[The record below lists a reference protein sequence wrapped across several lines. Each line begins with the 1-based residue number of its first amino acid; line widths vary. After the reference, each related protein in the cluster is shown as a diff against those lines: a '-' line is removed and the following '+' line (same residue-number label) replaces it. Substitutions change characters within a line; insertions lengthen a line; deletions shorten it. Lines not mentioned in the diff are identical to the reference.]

1 MSCETADIYSQSRT
15 VFVYVDSEDD
25 IAILGVWRV
34 TQSYEGED
42 CCYYHAQIRLRYDNG
57 LNAHFWNM
65 FLDHQLQVVAGTDF
79 DVEFQHH
86 KLHYRFRSAESKG
99 NKILFTKYWKGGGGI
114 FVMNADGTGV
124 GQLTD
129 NPVQQPS
136 ISDGDYDPVWSP
148 DGNKI
153 AFTRVSD
160 SCCGSAIFVMN
171 ADGSGIQQLTD
182 NDSSDQLPAWSP
194 DGNTVVFQ
202 SLPDERAAIF
212 VMNADGT
219 GVQQLIATDTDWIES
234 PAWSPDGNKI
244 AFASDQ
250 DGDYEIF
257 VINADGTGI
266 QQLTDNEYSS
276 DDPMWSPDGNKIAF
290 NRGRGIFV
298 MNADGTGVQ
307 QLTDPHR
314 RNSHDQDRNPVW
326 SPDGRKIAFVG
337 LRGST
342 FASWGPYGDT
352 QIFVMNADGT
362 GVQQLTDNEYSSDD
376 PMWSPDGNKIAFD
389 GLPDGRSEIFVMNAD
404 GSNVI
409 ALGQLSDLS
418 SWGG

>member
-1 MSCETADIYSQSRT
+1 MISETADTYPQSRT
-15 VFVYVDSEDD
+15 VFVYIDSEDD

-34 TQSYEGED
+34 TQSYDGDD

-86 KLHYRFRSAESKG
+86 KLHYRFRSAESNG
-99 NKILFTKYWKGGGGI
+99 NKILFTKYRDGGAGI

-129 NPVQQPS
+129 NPVQQPT
-136 ISDGDYDPVWSP
+136 ISDGDNDPVWSP

-153 AFTRVSD
+153 AFTRRSD

-171 ADGSGIQQLTD
+171 ADGTGIQQLTD
-182 NDSSDQLPAWSP
+182 NDNRDRDPVWSP
-194 DGNTVVFQ
+194 DGKKIAFDRHRED
-202 SLPDERAAIF
+202 SIF

-219 GVQQLIATDTDWIES
+219 GVQELIDTDTNWLHS
-234 PAWSPDGNKI
+234 PVWSPDGNRI
-244 AFASDQ
+244 LFASDQ
-250 DGDYEIF
+250 DGDDEIF

-266 QQLTDNEYSS
+266 QQLTDNDSR
-276 DDPMWSPDGNKIAF
+276 DGNPVWSPDGKKIAF
-290 NRGRGIFV
+290 DRGWGIFV

-314 RNSHDQDRNPVW
+314 PKSHDQDSYPVW
-326 SPDGRKIAFVG
+326 SPDGKKIAFEG

-342 FASWGPYGDT
+342 FAPWGPYGDT

-362 GVQQLTDNEYSSDD
+362 GVQQLTDNEDSNHD
-376 PMWSPDGNKIAFD
+376 PLWSPDGNKIAFD
-389 GLPDGRSEIFVMNAD
+389 GLPAGRSEIFVMNAD

-409 ALGQLSDLS
+409 ALGQPGHLS